1 MSTAASPGL
10 STIILRFAG
19 YVLAGLAF
27 ASLALAFFLAQK
39 ALLFADD
46 VVTTTGTVV
55 GYRESPQPD
64 GRKAHT
70 PRIVFYPTPE
80 ERVTVFGQLT
90 SMSPRDP
97 IGASVPIRYI
107 RQDPG
112 SARVDRFVDN
122 TLGPAV
128 AAGLGMLCALLA
140 GVLTR
145 SGRAASIRKHT

>member
-1 MSTAASPGL
+1 MSAAASAGL
-10 STIILRFAG
+10 SSIILRFAG

-46 VVTTTGTVV
+46 VVRTTGTVV
-55 GYRESPQPD
+55 GYRESPQAD
-64 GRKAHT
+64 GRKAYT
-70 PRIVFYPTPE
+70 PRIVFDSGPG
-80 ERVTVFGQLT
+80 ERTTVFGQLT
-90 SMSPRDP
+90 SMTPRDP
-97 IGASVPIRYI
+97 VGAVVPLRYA
-107 RQDPG
+107 RSDPG
-112 SARVDRFVDN
+112 GARVDRFVDN

-145 SGRAASIRKHT
+145 GGRRVHP

>member
-10 STIILRFAG
+10 APLILRFAG
-19 YVLAGLAF
+19 YVLAGLSF

-46 VVTTTGTVV
+46 VVRTTGTVA

-64 GRKAHT
+64 GRKAYT
-70 PRIVFYPTPE
+70 PRIVFYPAPE

-97 IGASVPIRYI
+97 IGSSVPIRYI

-112 SARVDRFVDN
+112 SARIDRFVDN

-145 SGRAASIRKHT
+145 SGRSSIRKHT

>member
-1 MSTAASPGL
+1 MPTAPSPGL
-10 STIILRFAG
+10 APIILRFAG
-19 YVLAGLAF
+19 YVLAGLSF

-46 VVTTTGTVV
+46 VVRATGTVV

-64 GRKAHT
+64 GRKAYT

-97 IGASVPIRYI
+97 VGAQLPLRYA

-112 SARVDRFVDN
+112 SARIDRFVDN

-140 GVLTR
+140 GLLTR
-145 SGRAASIRKHT
+145 SGRRVHP

>member
-1 MSTAASPGL
+1 MSTATSPSL
-10 STIILRFAG
+10 SGVILRFAG
-19 YVLAGLAF
+19 YVLAGLSF

-46 VVTTTGTVV
+46 VVRTTGTVV

-70 PRIVFYPTPE
+70 PRIVFHPTPE

-97 IGASVPIRYI
+97 IGSIVPIRYV

-112 SARVDRFVDN
+112 SARIDRFVDN
-122 TLGPAV
+122 MLGPAV

-145 SGRAASIRKHT
+145 SGRTSIRKGT